1 MCLYGE
7 GVGCKVLFGRD
18 SDCRLR
24 HGLGVK
30 STLES
35 DENFGLNQ
43 LESDVIPRG
52 SKIELKIHSIGALI
66 RISEIV
72 IKLLK
77 IALQMYLKCVKHD
90 D

>member
-7 GVGCKVLFGRD
+7 GVGCKVVFGRD

-30 STLES
+30 SMLES

-52 SKIELKIHSIGALI
+52 SKIELKIHSIG
-66 RISEIV
+66 V
-72 IKLLK
+72 
-77 IALQMYLKCVKHD
+77 HF
-90 D
+90 